1 MNHPEFD
8 RTRTPTLKHPSI
20 AVVANCE
27 AYRAASSR
35 ALLAYHARSWE
46 TLGEAAAAA
55 AVYEFEGA
63 VPTLRGGA
71 ARPVS
76 LRGAA

>member
-1 MNHPEFD
+1 MAYHVTEFD
-8 RTRTPTLKHPSI
+8 RRPTAESAIVP
-20 AVVANCE
+20 VVASCE

>member
-1 MNHPEFD
+1 MNHPEMEFD
-8 RTRTPTLKHPSI
+8 RIATAKHPSM
-20 AVVANCE
+20 AVVASCE

-55 AVYEFEGA
+55 AACEFAGA

-76 LRGAA
+76 LRGAV